1 MQRRE
6 AEQLLYEA
14 DGRESD
20 TFRAYRRLRAEY
32 ERARA
37 DLEAAEAARPTSPH
51 AGSLAPITDAPL
63 RRQANASLQR
73 WLSLGHKHRVETALK
88 VLGKEAGPTADD

>member
-1 MQRRE
+1 VQRRE

-14 DGRESD
+14 DGRESA

-37 DLEAAEAARPTSPH
+37 DLEAAESARPTSPH
-51 AGSLAPITDAPL
+51 AGSLAPMADAPL
-63 RRQANASLQR
+63 RRRANASLQR
-73 WLSLGHKHRVETALK
+73 WLSLGHKHRVEAALR
-88 VLGKEAGPTADD
+88 VLGKDTGAAADD